1 MKNKDNNHIKIT
13 SFTSTLDDSGVFRV
27 TRTSIPAQS
36 SAVGDRMRSLKEKN
50 SLKKNVV
57 MQEYAELHCGTFV
70 KITHK
75 KGDMYCGDVVRE
87 HNDESNGSVYFSKDY
102 VKTFEQ
108 IPIIMNKN

>member
-1 MKNKDNNHIKIT
+1 MKNKENNQITIT
-13 SFTSTLDDSGVFRV
+13 SFTSTLDESGVFRV
-27 TRTSIPAQS
+27 TRTSIPTKS

-57 MQEYAELHCGTFV
+57 IQDYAELNCGTFV

-75 KGDMYCGDVVRE
+75 KGDMYCGDVVKE
-87 HNDESNGSVYFSKDY
+87 YNDEPGGSVYFSKDY

-108 IPIIMNKN
+108 IPIIIGKN

>member
-13 SFTSTLDDSGVFRV
+13 SFTSTLDESGVFRV
-27 TRTSIPAQS
+27 ARTSIPAQS

-57 MQEYAELHCGTFV
+57 MQDYAELHCGTFV

-75 KGDMYCGDVVRE
+75 KGDMYCGDVVKE
-87 HNDESNGSVYFSKDY
+87 HNDETVGSIYFPKDY
-102 VKTFEQ
+102 VKTFEK
-108 IPIIMNKN
+108 IPVIINKN

>member
-1 MKNKDNNHIKIT
+1 MKNRDNNHITIT
-13 SFTSTLDDSGVFRV
+13 SFTSTLDESGVFRV
-27 TRTSIPAQS
+27 TRASIPAQS

-70 KITHK
+70 RITHK
-75 KGDMYCGDVVRE
+75 KDNMYYGNVVME
-87 HNDESNGSVYFSKDY
+87 YNDESGASLYFPREY

-108 IPIIMNKN
+108 IPIIIGKN